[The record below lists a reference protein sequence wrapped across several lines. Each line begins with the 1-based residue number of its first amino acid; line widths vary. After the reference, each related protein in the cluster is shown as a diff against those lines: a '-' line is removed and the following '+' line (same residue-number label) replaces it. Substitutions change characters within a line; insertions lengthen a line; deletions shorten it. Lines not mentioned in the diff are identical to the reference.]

1 MLYLVA
7 IIVIGA
13 LIWIILHALP
23 LFLTG
28 GLNWDDL
35 VSVILHR
42 AYTSFTFEG
51 DVIPGV
57 RPSLATRLLIRI
69 FSPEAEARRELVA
82 KAMAA
87 SEQQRRGKSGRVRVF
102 LLRVGQRSATSRALV
117 QARWFTAPPLGAQ
130 FRARTASRAPVHAR

>member
-23 LFLTG
+23 LFLIG
-28 GLNWDDL
+28 GLDWDDL
-35 VSVILHR
+35 RSVILHR

-57 RPSLATRLLIRI
+57 RPSLAARLLIRI
-69 FSPEAEARRELVA
+69 FSPEGQARRALVA

-87 SEQQRRGKSGRVRVF
+87 SEQQRRPKSGTVRIIF
-102 LLRVGQRSATSRALV
+102 LRVGQRSATSRALV
-117 QARWFTAPPLGAQ
+117 QARWFTAPPLGVQ
-130 FRARTASRAPVHAR
+130 FRARTASSAPVHAQ